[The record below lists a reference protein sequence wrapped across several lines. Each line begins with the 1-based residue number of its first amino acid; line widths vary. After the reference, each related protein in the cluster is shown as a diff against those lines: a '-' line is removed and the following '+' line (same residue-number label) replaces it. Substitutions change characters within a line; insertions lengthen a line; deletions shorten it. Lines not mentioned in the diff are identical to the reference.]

1 MFITEKNVKT
11 KKKLQRQNKDMIS
24 KGEKRYG
31 ASNMHLFPTR
41 TRGLNECDSPKLMK
55 LNNIKN
61 SPYNLRT
68 STLQTIQ

>member
-1 MFITEKNVKT
+1 
-11 KKKLQRQNKDMIS
+11 MIS

-31 ASNMHLFPTR
+31 ASKMHLFPTR